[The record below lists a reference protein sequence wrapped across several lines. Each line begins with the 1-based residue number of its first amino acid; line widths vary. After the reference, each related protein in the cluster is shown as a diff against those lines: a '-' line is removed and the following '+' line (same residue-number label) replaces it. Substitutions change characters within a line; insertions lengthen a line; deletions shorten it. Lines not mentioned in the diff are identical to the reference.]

1 MTNQESGN
9 LVGGQHRRALYA
21 GSFDPPT
28 NGHTW
33 VIEQGSRLFP
43 ELHVAIGVNP
53 DKKPLFTV
61 EERVEMLE
69 HSLQHLGNVS
79 VGLFEGKYLVDYAQE
94 IGGNALLRGLRTPED
109 LNMEL
114 TIAAVNRDI
123 APDITTAYVAC
134 PSELA
139 IISSSLVKG
148 LVGPE
153 NWEQHVGRYVSPFVL
168 EALRKKE
175 ALKKKNG
182 L

>member
-1 MTNQESGN
+1 MATGESDG

-33 VIEQGSRLFP
+33 VIEQGARLFP

-53 DKKPLFTV
+53 DKKPLFTA

-69 HSLQHLGNVS
+69 HTVQHLGNVT
-79 VGLFEGKYLVDYAQE
+79 VGLFEGKYLVKYARE
-94 IGGNALLRGLRTPED
+94 IGGNALLRGLRSPED
-109 LNMEL
+109 LKMEL
-114 TIAAVNRDI
+114 TIAEVNRRI
-123 APDITTAYVAC
+123 EPEITTTYVAC

-139 IISSSLVKG
+139 VISSSLVKG

-153 NWEQHVGRYVSPFVL
+153 DWEQLVGEYVSPFVL
-168 EALRKKE
+168 EAL
-175 ALKKKNG
+175 KKKQEV
-182 L
+182 

>member
-1 MTNQESGN
+1 MANQESGN

-61 EERVEMLE
+61 EERIEMLE
-69 HSLQHLGNVS
+69 HSVRHLGNVS
-79 VGLFEGKYLVDYAQE
+79 VGQFEGKYLVDYARE
-94 IGGNALLRGLRTPED
+94 IEGNALLRGLRSPED
-109 LNMEL
+109 LKMEL

-123 APDITTAYVAC
+123 APEITTTYVAC

-139 IISSSLVKG
+139 VISSSLVKG

-153 NWEQHVGRYVSPFVL
+153 NWEQLVGRYVSPFVL
-168 EALRKKE
+168 EAI
-175 ALKKKNG
+175 KKKCSSKVA
-182 L
+182 